1 MRNKLKKINK
11 RKQIKIINKAS
22 ELAIQQIEKE
32 RKFQKPLNYFVEWFR
47 YIELTSKQ
55 LQKYLN

>member
-1 MRNKLKKINK
+1 MKKKISPS
-11 RKQIKIINKAS
+11 KQLKIIDAATS
-22 ELAIQQIEKE
+22 EAIKQVELEFDKTD
-32 RKFQKPLNYFVEWFR
+32 KNYFVEWFR